1 MIFSVYQLS
10 RREANIKR
18 WEGGAALCFRVNE
31 LKLLETRSAGEPS
44 AIKPTCIPILWFFLG
59 RLVVAL
65 FSNSYKLE
73 HPLWLDVDAKCSVC
87 DTRGAETCGRG
98 EQMERMGEMCS
109 RGDNMD

>member
-1 MIFSVYQLS
+1 M
-10 RREANIKR
+10 
-18 WEGGAALCFRVNE
+18 GGGRSAPFGVNGS
-31 LKLLETRSAGEPS
+31 KMPGTRSAGARS
-44 AIKPTCIPILWFFLG
+44 AVMPTSTIILWFFLG

-65 FSNSYKLE
+65 FSTSKWE

-98 EQMERMGEMCS
+98 EQLERMGGGGVMCS